1 MGFCAR
7 RPQAVVLAPYAT
19 ERVATR
25 LIADLRHLRRV
36 HIRRNQAWL
45 CPKGPRADKRMHVM
59 RPAHAPGTRRCD
71 EPIPKT
77 QGSHLFSVA
86 RPD

>member
-19 ERVATR
+19 ERDTACLVAH
-25 LIADLRHLRRV
+25 LRHLRRV

-59 RPAHAPGTRRCD
+59 RRGASAGTRRFD
-71 EPIPKT
+71 KPIPRT
-77 QGSHLFSVA
+77 GGSHPFSVA
-86 RPD
+86 RPN